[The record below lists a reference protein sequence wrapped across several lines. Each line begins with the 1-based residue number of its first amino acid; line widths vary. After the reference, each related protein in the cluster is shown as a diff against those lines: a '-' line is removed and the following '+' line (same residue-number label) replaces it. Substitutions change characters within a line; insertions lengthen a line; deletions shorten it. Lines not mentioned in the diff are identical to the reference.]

1 MMPGIDGVETCR
13 RLKANETTRTIPVI
27 FMTALA
33 DIHDKVAAFAAGG
46 VDYVSKPFQID
57 ELLAR
62 VRTHL
67 ELRAIQQQLM
77 AQNLELHK
85 EIAARRS
92 AEAALRTSELSYR
105 RLFEASSDGILLLD
119 FDTGEVTDA
128 NPAIPNRKS

>member
-1 MMPGIDGVETCR
+1 MMPGIDGFETCR

-85 EIAARRS
+85 EIAART
-92 AEAALRTSELSYR
+92 EER
-105 RLFEASSDGILLLD
+105 RVG
-119 FDTGEVTDA
+119 
-128 NPAIPNRKS
+128 KSGSVRVDIGGRRIIKKKNIKYK